1 MSNKKLLI
9 LERSKSNLNMTKD
22 ADGSIVL
29 EGVFTEIGVKN
40 KNNRIYEE
48 AEVLPHI
55 NELKEIDDIF
65 NWRYDT
71 PTNEPFDVENT
82 LPGANS

>member
-22 ADGSIVL
+22 ANGSIVL

-48 AEVLPHI
+48 SEVLPHI
-55 NELKEIDDIF
+55 KE
-65 NWRYDT
+65 
-71 PTNEPFDVENT
+71 
-82 LPGANS
+82 